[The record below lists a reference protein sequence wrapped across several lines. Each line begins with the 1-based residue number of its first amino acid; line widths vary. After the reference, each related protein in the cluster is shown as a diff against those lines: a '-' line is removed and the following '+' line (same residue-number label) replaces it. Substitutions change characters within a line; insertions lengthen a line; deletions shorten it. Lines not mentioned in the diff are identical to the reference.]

1 MFCHNCVPWNK
12 NICKTFTL
20 VLCVCA
26 RKEKKTFPGEK
37 NRQFVIVETLFYSFI
52 FFYHDLY
59 GQQRL
64 CEKNKGKKKKTANK
78 VIFKADLGRLIMKL

>member
-26 RKEKKTFPGEK
+26 RKEKKKERFPGENTK
-37 NRQFVIVETLFYSFI
+37 NSQCVIVETLF
-52 FFYHDLY
+52 
-59 GQQRL
+59 
-64 CEKNKGKKKKTANK
+64 
-78 VIFKADLGRLIMKL
+78 